1 MPPPGGN
8 SDTLAG
14 MGLWPRNTTMAS
26 RLVKLARDTASRLG
40 FGREWWLLAV
50 AALVGLF
57 MGVAALAFIEPI
69 KALEHLAETK
79 GEAYPKLLLPLLVLI
94 PVIGALLTG
103 ILNHFLPTDF
113 HGHGVSSVIFSVAR
127 RRSRL
132 RLRLLAR
139 QWIGSTLTIG
149 SGGSAGPEGPIVTI
163 GAAVGSNVARLLRL
177 DTKSGTTLLGC
188 GAAAGLASVF
198 NAPIAGIFFVL
209 EVLLRDFSLRTFT
222 PIVISAVMAAA
233 TTQSILGS
241 NQPLFGV
248 GPDFIRDDG
257 MAFTIGMTPYFL
269 ALGIACGLIAV
280 CFTRS
285 LQYSDRCFARLPVP
299 PLFRPACGAAVLGLL
314 GLAYMLFFGRDVPAT
329 ASDPIPPFFGNGYLL
344 IGRLIDGDFYDPSQG
359 SLLAGGWFVMLMLLL
374 VWVALKIVATSLTL
388 GSGGT
393 GGLFAPSLVI
403 GAIVGSMCGV
413 LVVETGWY
421 PDANP
426 AHFALV
432 GMAAMVAA
440 TTHAPMTGVML
451 VYEITQTYMLIVPLM
466 LCAVLSIIV
475 GRLLAR
481 RSIYAAELASAGVH
495 FGGSSDLTLLRQL
508 TVRDIPLI
516 PPVTVRPQDGG
527 QRLLELSE
535 RFAVSDFVVVDD
547 DDIYLGMV
555 TAEDLQAA
563 LVFREAIP
571 LLQVEE
577 IERTDLPCVVLDDT
591 LDIAL
596 DRFSGNEAA
605 SLPVLSSSDGGRVIG
620 LLTRTRL
627 MREYQ
632 TALEDS

>member
-1 MPPPGGN
+1 
-8 SDTLAG
+8 
-14 MGLWPRNTTMAS
+14 MAS
-26 RLVKLARDTASRLG
+26 RTLKIALETATRLG

-50 AALVGLF
+50 AAVVGLL

-69 KALEHLAETK
+69 KALEHLAET
-79 GEAYPKLLLPLLVLI
+79 GGQSYPTLLLPLLIVI

-103 ILNHFLPTDF
+103 LLNHVLPTDF
-113 HGHGVSSVIFSVAR
+113 QGHGVSSVIFSVAR

-163 GAAVGSNVARLLRL
+163 GAVVGANVARLLRL

-222 PIVISAVMAAA
+222 PIVVSAVLAAA
-233 TTQSILGS
+233 TTQTILGS
-241 NQPLFGV
+241 NEPLFGV
-248 GPDFIRDDG
+248 GPDFLGDDG
-257 MAFTIGMTPYFL
+257 MAFTIGMTPYFVV
-269 ALGIACGLIAV
+269 LGIACGLTAV
-280 CFTRS
+280 CFTRA
-285 LQYSDRCFARLPVP
+285 LQISDRWFGRLPVP
-299 PLFRPACGAAVLGLL
+299 AMLRPACGAAILGIL
-314 GLAYMLFFGRDVPAT
+314 GLAYMLFLGSDVPAT
-329 ASDPIPPFFGNGYLL
+329 ASDPIPPFFGNGYLV
-344 IGRLIDGDFYDPSQG
+344 IGRLIDGGFYDPTQG
-359 SLLAGGWFVMLMLLL
+359 SLLAGGWFVMMTILL
-374 VWVALKIVATSLTL
+374 VWVALKIVATGLTL

-393 GGLFAPSLVI
+393 GGLFAPSLVV

-413 LVVETGWY
+413 VVVETGWY

-481 RSIYAAELASAGVH
+481 QSVYAAELATAGVH

-516 PPVTVRPQDGG
+516 PPVTVRPNEGG

-547 DDIYLGMV
+547 DDVYLGMV

-591 LDIAL
+591 LDVAL
-596 DRFSGNEAA
+596 DRFSGHEAA
-605 SLPVLSSSDGGRVIG
+605 SLPVLTQADGGRVIG

-632 TALEDS
+632 IALEES